1 MEKTSELVSS
11 FIQGLESHP
20 NGEELISVIED
31 ILAADSIVIDPVL
44 INSLL
49 RLSSNNLSLLVDFWI
64 LRGTILKEEGRD
76 FDSIRTFFEAA
87 RWVPNNP
94 GPWLRIVEIFTAQQ
108 DLLKALF
115 FLSEAQECLDSP
127 SAITEEIDSLMQQ
140 LEVGLAIPPGFPES
154 LERASDPEET
164 TLPPSSSPKVSFN
177 LPSQASNLWDQA
189 LECYHE
195 GTTTDN
201 IIYLQAFIHYAHS
214 TVREVLGL
222 DGNFKEGIDRK
233 IAQYGL
239 FEFKSFF
246 YRLNSLRNAVIHDGY
261 LLFKEEAIEIHDHVV
276 EFLSFM
282 QKQ

>member
-1 MEKTSELVSS
+1 MEETSQSVSS

-20 NGEELISVIED
+20 NGEEIITVIED
-31 ILAADSIVIDPVL
+31 ILAADSTAIDPVF

-76 FDSIRTFFEAA
+76 LDAIRTFFEAA
-87 RWVPNNP
+87 SWTPNDP
-94 GPWLRIVEIFTAQQ
+94 GPWLRIADIFKSHQE
-108 DLLKALF
+108 LLKALF

-127 SAITEEIDSLMQQ
+127 STITDEVNILMHQ
-140 LEVGLAIPPGFPES
+140 LEAGLAIPPGFPEPLDAA
-154 LERASDPEET
+154 LEPEET
-164 TLPPSSSPKVSFN
+164 SPPPIEYFS

-189 LECYHE
+189 LECFHE
-195 GTTTDN
+195 GTTGDKV
-201 IIYLQAFIHYAHS
+201 IYLQAFIHYAHS

-222 DGNFKEGIDRK
+222 DDNFEAGIDRK
-233 IAQYGL
+233 IALYGL
-239 FEFKSFF
+239 FEFQQFF
-246 YRLNSLRNAVIHDGY
+246 NRLNSLRNAVIHDSY
-261 LLFKEEAIEIHDHVV
+261 LLFKEEAIEIHDHVL